1 MMYFEE
7 FEVGQRFHCDSR
19 LITGEEIHRFATK
32 YDPHPIHV
40 DKEFAE
46 NNSIFSGIISSGFLT
61 VSAMWGQWIRSEV
74 FGNEFLVGKN
84 FDYINFTKPVREN
97 DVLSTEVEVMDLR
110 QTSNESR
117 GEITIK
123 FTVTNQKDEVV
134 LLAQLKALLQTK
146 ASILVEKSAMA

>member
-1 MMYFEE
+1 
-7 FEVGQRFHCDSR
+7 
-19 LITGEEIHRFATK
+19 
-32 YDPHPIHV
+32 
-40 DKEFAE
+40 
-46 NNSIFSGIISSGFLT
+46 
-61 VSAMWGQWIRSEV
+61 MWGQWIQSEV

-146 ASILVEKSAMA
+146 ASI

>member
-1 MMYFEE
+1 MYFEE

>member
-1 MMYFEE
+1 MAK
-7 FEVGQRFHCDSR
+7 
-19 LITGEEIHRFATK
+19 T
-32 YDPHPIHV
+32 
-40 DKEFAE
+40 
-46 NNSIFSGIISSGFLT
+46 
-61 VSAMWGQWIRSEV
+61 
-74 FGNEFLVGKN
+74 

-146 ASILVEKSAMA
+146 ASILVEKSAMS

>member
-1 MMYFEE
+1 MYFEE
-7 FEVGQRFHCDSR
+7 FEVGQRFQCDPR
-19 LITGEEIHRFATK
+19 LITAEEIHRFATQ

-46 NNSIFSGIISSGFLT
+46 NHSMFNGIISSGFLT

-84 FDYINFTKPVREN
+84 FDYIKFTKPVREN

-110 QTSNESR
+110 QTSSKS

-134 LLAQLKALLQTK
+134 LLAQLKALLRTK
-146 ASILVEKSAMA
+146 ASILVEKSSMS